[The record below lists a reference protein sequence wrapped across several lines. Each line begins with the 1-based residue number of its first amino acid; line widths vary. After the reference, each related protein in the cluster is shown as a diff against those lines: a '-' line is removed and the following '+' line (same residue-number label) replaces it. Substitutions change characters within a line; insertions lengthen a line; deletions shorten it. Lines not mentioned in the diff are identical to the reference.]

1 MVVVDTSVLI
11 DYFRAVDTKETALL
25 DTFIDADVEVLIGDL
40 VLMELLQGVRTEQ
53 QAQTVLQELSF
64 YRTITIAGPDCAI
77 QAAQHYRKLRG
88 IGITPRKSIDTL
100 IATRCILDEIPLL
113 FSDRDFVPFVKHLGL
128 ISAVGS

>member
-53 QAQTVLQELSF
+53 QARSVLQELSV

-77 QAAQHYRKLRG
+77 QAAQHYRHLRG

-113 FSDRDFVPFVKHLGL
+113 FSGRDFEPFVNHLGL
-128 ISAVGS
+128 VSAAGS

>member
-25 DTFIDADVEVLIGDL
+25 DTFIDADVDVLIGDL

-53 QAQTVLQELSF
+53 QAQTFLQELSF

-77 QAAQHYRKLRG
+77 QAAQHYRQLRG

-113 FSDRDFVPFVKHLGL
+113 FSDRDFDPFVKHLGL
-128 ISAVGS
+128 VSAAGS

>member
-53 QAQTVLQELSF
+53 QAQSVLQDLSV
-64 YRTITIAGPDCAI
+64 YRTITIAGSDCAI
-77 QAAQHYRKLRG
+77 QAAQHYRQLRG

-113 FSDRDFVPFVKHLGL
+113 FSDRDFEPFVNHLGL
-128 ISAVGS
+128 VSAAIS

>member
-11 DYFRAVDTKETALL
+11 DYFRAVDTKEIALL

-77 QAAQHYRKLRG
+77 QAAQHYRQLRG

-113 FSDRDFVPFVKHLGL
+113 FNDRDFDPFVKHLGL
-128 ISAVGS
+128 VSAAGS

>member
-25 DTFIDADVEVLIGDL
+25 DTFIDADVEVLISDL

-88 IGITPRKSIDTL
+88 IGITARKSIDTL

>member
-11 DYFRAVDTKETALL
+11 DYFRAVETKETALL
-25 DTFIDADVEVLIGDL
+25 DTFIDADVDVLIADL
-40 VLMELLQGVRTEQ
+40 VLMELLQGVRTKQ
-53 QAQTVLQELSF
+53 QAQSVLQELSF

-77 QAAQHYRKLRG
+77 QAAQHYRQLRG

-113 FSDRDFVPFVKHLGL
+113 FSDRDFDPFVKHLGL
-128 ISAVGS
+128 VSAAGS

>member
-25 DTFIDADVEVLIGDL
+25 DTFIDADVDVLIADL

-53 QAQTVLQELSF
+53 QAQSVLQELTV
-64 YRTITIAGPDCAI
+64 YRTITIAGSDCAI
-77 QAAQHYRKLRG
+77 QAAQHYRQLRG

-113 FSDRDFVPFVKHLGL
+113 FSDRDFDPFVKHLGL
-128 ISAVGS
+128 VSAAGS